1 MKSMRKNRGPEK
13 GGNPI
18 ATGPSLIWLPDVV
31 EIARVSVLCL
41 KVNYNFDYQKR
52 INLLK
57 GTVLLRNYSYSVCC
71 S

>member
-1 MKSMRKNRGPEK
+1 MKSMRKNWGPEK

-18 ATGPSLIWLPDVV
+18 AMGPSLIWLPDIV
-31 EIARVSVLCL
+31 EIACVSVLHL
-41 KVNYNFDYQKR
+41 KVDYNLDYQKW

-57 GTVLLRNYSYSVCC
+57 GTVLLKNYSYSVCC